1 MAPGCDRMACF
12 LPSAPALAHVAGGS
26 GNSVL
31 RGGGGLLLVAPMVTP
46 FTHPQREG
54 LTSLQPAHTGAPSMT
69 KAVYVYIRSGSP
81 R

>member
-1 MAPGCDRMACF
+1 M
-12 LPSAPALAHVAGGS
+12 
-26 GNSVL
+26 L